1 MTSYEFTHFTKM
13 VRVWK
18 TKSLLC
24 CLKYD
29 PLIVFRRQNHITFIF
44 MKTMSHDLLVQ
55 NAYCGGVRQPATLFF
70 DRCLPAVTTGIF
82 DISRFWA
89 FIFLFPWAKGHSE
102 GCEKKRRGPPAL
114 EGWGAGCG
122 SGWEKRRPRLF
133 LSEGATLSW
142 KCQYLIVCCSWN
154 VF

>member
-13 VRVWK
+13 VRFYITIMLFNRFSK
-18 TKSLLC
+18 
-24 CLKYD
+24 
-29 PLIVFRRQNHITFIF
+29 QNHITFIF

-89 FIFLFPWAKGHSE
+89 FLFLFPWAKGHSE